1 MRGFEFDDRT
11 PEEFV
16 ERVRDALS
24 ANGLAE
30 HVSLRCDG
38 GELVVVF
45 RWVGTSELRYRLSE
59 YEAGYRAEPSGEKI
73 SPFHSPFRGQFEDRF
88 EKVVGAVGA
97 RVV

>member
-1 MRGFEFDDRT
+1 MG
-11 PEEFV
+11 
-16 ERVRDALS
+16 S
-24 ANGLAE
+24 
-30 HVSLRCDG
+30 
-38 GELVVVF
+38 
-45 RWVGTSELRYRLSE
+45 SELRYRLSE